1 MSIGAGANGTVHAVA
16 TPRVSSAAASPSSA
30 AARKSGASGT
40 RAMAA
45 QLKQTGTSCPDMC
58 SMMEVL
64 EAVTLN
70 GGSEHSQ
77 HGGIS
82 GGGGGAFSLTLKEM
96 T

>member
-1 MSIGAGANGTVHAVA
+1 
-16 TPRVSSAAASPSSA
+16 
-30 AARKSGASGT
+30 
-40 RAMAA
+40 MAA